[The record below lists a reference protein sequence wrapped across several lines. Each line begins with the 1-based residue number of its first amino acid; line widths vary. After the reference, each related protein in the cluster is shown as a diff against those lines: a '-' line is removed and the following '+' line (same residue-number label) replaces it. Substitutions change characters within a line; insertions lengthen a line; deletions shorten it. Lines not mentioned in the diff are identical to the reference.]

1 MLLPLVNEPRHY
13 AWGSTTLIAEL
24 EGRAPDGRPEA
35 EVWYG
40 DHPADPSVVPDGRA
54 LGEWLADEGAG
65 TGAPARLPYLLKV
78 LAAASPLSIQAH
90 PSKKQAEEGFARE
103 EAAGTPRDAAERTYR
118 DDNHKPE
125 LIVAVSE
132 TFTALAGLRDLDTT
146 RRLLAALG
154 PAAQPLLGRLKG
166 TAPTPPAPGTD
177 APDGASRRVDQAAA
191 SLRAAIAW
199 LLSGTAQTEVD
210 AIIAA
215 AEAAE
220 SPEFAAEL
228 ALSRHLNSAY
238 PGDPG
243 VVVALLMNLV
253 VLQRGEAVFVPA
265 GVLHAYVQGLGVEL
279 MAASDN
285 VLRGGLTPKHID
297 VDELLA
303 VIETTPGPPPVL
315 RPSDLGG
322 GLERFAA
329 DGIADFALVHTTLD
343 GETEIALDGVAIAL
357 VTTGEVDVHGTG
369 SGTHA
374 RLIPGCAVL
383 VTPDEGAIRT
393 NGSGELFIAT
403 PGAPAA

>member
-1 MLLPLVNEPRHY
+1 VLLPLVNEPRHY

-24 EGRAPDGRPEA
+24 EGRAPNGRPEA

-40 DHPADPSVVPDGRA
+40 DHPGDPSVVPDGRG

-90 PSKKQAEEGFARE
+90 PSKRQAEAGFARE
-103 EAAGTPRDAAERTYR
+103 EAAGIPRDAAERTYR

-125 LIVAVSE
+125 LIVAVSD
-132 TFTALAGLRDLDTT
+132 TFTALAGLRDLDAT
-146 RRLLAALG
+146 RRLLASLG
-154 PAAQPLLGRLKG
+154 AAAEPLLGHLQG
-166 TAPTPPAPGTD
+166 NVPTTAAPGAD
-177 APDGASRRVDQAAA
+177 APDGASGRVGPAAA
-191 SLRAAIAW
+191 SLRDAIAW

-220 SPEFAAEL
+220 SDEFAAEL

-265 GVLHAYVQGLGVEL
+265 GVLHAYIAGLGVEL

-303 VIETTPGPPPVL
+303 VLQATPGPPPVL
-315 RPSDLGG
+315 KPSDLGG
-322 GLERFAA
+322 GLERFAP
-329 DGIADFALVHTTLD
+329 DGIPDFALLHTTLD
-343 GETEIALDGVAIAL
+343 GEAEIALDGVAIAL
-357 VTTGEVDVHGTG
+357 VTTGEVDVEGAG
-369 SGTHA
+369 SGSHA

-393 NGSGELFIAT
+393 SGSGELFIAT
-403 PGAPAA
+403 PGSPAA

>member
-1 MLLPLVNEPRHY
+1 MLLPLVNEPRDY

-24 EGRAPDGRPEA
+24 EGRAPSGRPEA

-54 LGEWLADEGAG
+54 LGEWLADEGVA

-103 EAAGTPRDAAERTYR
+103 EAAGIARDAAERTYR

-132 TFTALAGLRDLDTT
+132 TFTALAGLRDLDAT
-146 RRLLAALG
+146 RRLLTGLGTAAEPLLTHLQGPDAAAAL
-154 PAAQPLLGRLKG
+154 RD
-166 TAPTPPAPGTD
+166 T
-177 APDGASRRVDQAAA
+177 
-191 SLRAAIAW
+191 IAW
-199 LLSGTAQTEVD
+199 LLSGTAQLDVD

-215 AEAAE
+215 AENAE
-220 SPEFAAEL
+220 SEEFDAEL
-228 ALSRHLNSAY
+228 ALSRHLNDAY

-265 GVLHAYVQGLGVEL
+265 GVLHAYVAGLGVEL

-297 VDELLA
+297 VGELLS
-303 VIETTPGPPPVL
+303 VLDTTPGPPPVL
-315 RPSDLGG
+315 TPAQLGG
-322 GLERFAA
+322 GLERFAP
-329 DGIADFALVHTTLD
+329 DGIPDFALLHTAID
-343 GETEIALDGVAIAL
+343 GETEIALEGVAIAL
-357 VTTGEVDVHGTG
+357 VTTGEVDVEGAH
-369 SGTHA
+369 SSAHA

-383 VTPDEGAIRT
+383 VSPDEGTIRL
-393 NGSGELFIAT
+393 SGAGDLFIAT
-403 PGAPAA
+403 PGATTA